1 MAKKWY
7 VVHTYS
13 SYENKV
19 KLALEDFLERFKTS
33 EKPEEKVISERI
45 SQILIPSENITSLKK
60 GVKKVTSRK
69 FFPGYVLI
77 EMDLGEAK
85 EDPVK
90 KNILQL
96 IRNIPK
102 VSGFL
107 GTQNEPSPL
116 SVEEVARIIEQET
129 TGSPATKMKRK
140 FSKGDAV
147 TIIDGPFDGFT
158 GHVEE
163 LNPEKERVKVLVSIF
178 GRATPVEFEFL
189 QIERI
194 T

>member
-1 MAKKWY
+1 MSKKWY

-13 SYENKV
+13 SYEAKV
-19 KLALEDFLERFKTS
+19 KVALEDLIEGFKTS

-77 EMDLGEAK
+77 EMDLGESK
-85 EDPVK
+85 DDPVK
-90 KNILQL
+90 KNILQA

-107 GTQNEPSPL
+107 GSQNEPSPL
-116 SVEEVARIIEQET
+116 SREEVDRIEEQGE

-147 TIIDGPFDGFT
+147 NIIDGPFDGFT
-158 GHVEE
+158 GHIDEDRKSV
-163 LNPEKERVKVLVSIF
+163 V
-178 GRATPVEFEFL
+178 
-189 QIERI
+189 
-194 T
+194 